1 MQTRKTPNTDTF
13 HAVLE
18 TEILLTFIKE
28 RIVIAVKTYWSIIL
42 FFESE
47 KTMQVF
53 GENILISNGK
63 SYLIPFGRV
72 GKNRPNILF
81 KVDHFCHKPDS
92 QNKKKSMISY
102 KVFMQIKLIDMQ

>member
-72 GKNRPNILF
+72 GKNQPNILF
-81 KVDHFCHKPDS
+81 KVDHFCQKPDS